1 MSKNRVIHTQEEIV
15 RIRRAGQLTAQVRD
29 QIAAA
34 IQPGMTTWDLDQLA
48 GEYIRATGGRSA
60 FLGYHGFPGNIC
72 ISVNEEVIHGIPGA
86 RVLQRGDIVSLD
98 VCGSYHG
105 FYGDNTRTIVVGGAE
120 AVTADVRRLLRVTR
134 QSLETAVQ
142 AIRPGVHLSD
152 ISHLV
157 EKTVAEGGCTVV
169 REYTGHGVGRH
180 LHEDP
185 PVPNYGKP
193 GRGPIL
199 HEGMTLAIEP
209 MVNLGKAAVRV
220 LSDGWT
226 VVSRDGLPTA
236 HFEYTVAVLKD
247 GAEILTPW
255 YEADPWSADW
265 MKS

>member
-1 MSKNRVIHTQEEIV
+1 M
-15 RIRRAGQLTAQVRD
+15 LF
-29 QIAAA
+29 
-34 IQPGMTTWDLDQLA
+34 
-48 GEYIRATGGRSA
+48 RS
-60 FLGYHGFPGNIC
+60 
-72 ISVNEEVIHGIPGA
+72 
-86 RVLQRGDIVSLD
+86 
-98 VCGSYHG
+98 
-105 FYGDNTRTIVVGGAE
+105 
-120 AVTADVRRLLRVTR
+120 ADVRRLLRVTR